1 VLQTL
6 IALGL
11 SPALVAASTVAT
23 MRWGP
28 TVGGVVSA
36 FPAVVG
42 PVLLIDVV
50 GHGRAFAAR
59 AADGTLF
66 GLVALA
72 AFAAAYG
79 LAAPR
84 SGWKPSLVAGWM
96 AAGAAAGATGLLT
109 RHAGTPAGPV
119 AAVASLSLA
128 YLALPAVRP
137 APRRRSNRIQSDL
150 MRRSAHPVLVRVAT
164 TSALVIALSLGAG
177 IVGPFIGGMLAALP
191 ILASVLCVFAHRE
204 SGFEALIRLLRG
216 MLGGMA
222 GFVAFCE
229 IIALAVRNHS
239 TAVAFLAAT
248 AGAVTAQLLVCLILA
263 RPVAEASATA
273 MTRA

>member
-1 VLQTL
+1 VLQIL
-6 IALGL
+6 IALVL

-28 TVGGVVSA
+28 TIGGVVSA

-42 PVLLIDVV
+42 PVLLIDVI
-50 GHGRAFAAR
+50 GNGRAFAAR

-72 AFAAAYG
+72 AFVTAYG
-79 LAAPR
+79 WAAPR

-109 RHAGTPAGPV
+109 RHAGAPAGPV

-128 YLALPAVRP
+128 YVALPAARS
-137 APRRRSNRIQSDL
+137 APRLRANRIPSTL
-150 MRRSAHPVLVRVAT
+150 MRRSAHPVLVRMAT
-164 TSALVIALSLGAG
+164 TAALVIALSVGAG
-177 IVGPFIGGMLAALP
+177 IVGPFIGGMLVALP
-191 ILASVLCVFAHRE
+191 VLASVLCVFAHRE
-204 SGFEALIRLLRG
+204 SGFEALIGLLRG

-229 IIALAVRNHS
+229 IIALAVRDHS
-239 TAVAFLAAT
+239 TAMAFFAAT
-248 AGAVTAQLLVCLILA
+248 AGAVIVQVLVFQILA
-263 RPVAEASATA
+263 RAVPEARATVT
-273 MTRA
+273 TRA